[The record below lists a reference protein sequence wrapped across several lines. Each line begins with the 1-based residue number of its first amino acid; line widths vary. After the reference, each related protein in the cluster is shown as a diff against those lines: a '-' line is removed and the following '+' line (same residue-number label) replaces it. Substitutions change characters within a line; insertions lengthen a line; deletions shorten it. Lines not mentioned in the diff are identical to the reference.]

1 MSGAGKSAPR
11 QQQPKGDI
19 APAHFVASVLQL
31 GISPESVNL
40 QAHAGAQSHPEDDA
54 SSERSGHRPTHIKC
68 TDGALDAIRRC
79 HSEFLSLL
87 ASELAAV
94 TPDDD
99 NGDGNGDKKKGDP
112 SATGEHS
119 SGNKSEPKGGRKRPR
134 NDEAIPSSAS
144 ATADV
149 TSDGDSSTVL
159 SRILNETDVM
169 ACMERLGMSQVAN
182 AASENINQWRD
193 RNRAEM
199 KGAADSEAASKSKQ
213 AKKLKKGFRDKDV
226 TAEMIA
232 EQERLLAESARAMKD
247 RMAQQKP

>member
-1 MSGAGKSAPR
+1 MSGAGKSTSR

-31 GISPESVNL
+31 GISPESV
-40 QAHAGAQSHPEDDA
+40 QAQTHPEDDA

-134 NDEAIPSSAS
+134 NDEAIPSSDSAS

-149 TSDGDSSTVL
+149 TGDGDSSTVL

-169 ACMERLGMSQVAN
+169 ACMKRLGMSRVAN

-193 RNRAEM
+193 WNRAEM
-199 KGAADSEAASKSKQ
+199 KGSADSEAASNSKQ

-226 TAEMIA
+226 TPEMIA

>member
-1 MSGAGKSAPR
+1 MSGAGKSASR

-31 GISPESVNL
+31 GISPESV
-40 QAHAGAQSHPEDDA
+40 QAQTPPEDDA
-54 SSERSGHRPTHIKC
+54 FSEGSGHRPTHIKC
-68 TDGALDAIRRC
+68 TDGALDALRRC

-99 NGDGNGDKKKGDP
+99 GDDNGDKKRDP
-112 SATGEHS
+112 SAIGEHS
-119 SGNKSEPKGGRKRPR
+119 SDAKSKPKSGKKRSW
-134 NDEAIPSSAS
+134 NNEAIPSVSAS
-144 ATADV
+144 ADDV
-149 TSDGDSSTVL
+149 TGDGDSSTVL

-193 RNRAEM
+193 RNRTEM
-199 KGAADSEAASKSKQ
+199 KGSADSEAASKSKQ

>member
-1 MSGAGKSAPR
+1 MSGAGKSASR

-31 GISPESVNL
+31 GISPESV
-40 QAHAGAQSHPEDDA
+40 QAQTHPEDDA
-54 SSERSGHRPTHIKC
+54 SSERSGHRSTHIKC
-68 TDGALDAIRRC
+68 TDGALDALRRC

-94 TPDDD
+94 TPDDGD
-99 NGDGNGDKKKGDP
+99 GDGNGDKKKGDP
-112 SATGEHS
+112 SATGEQS

-134 NDEAIPSSAS
+134 NDEAIHSSAS

-232 EQERLLAESARAMKD
+232 EQERLLAESARAMKE
-247 RMAQQKP
+247 RMAQQKS

>member
-1 MSGAGKSAPR
+1 MKGAGKSASR

-31 GISPESVNL
+31 GISPESVNNL
-40 QAHAGAQSHPEDDA
+40 QAHDGAQINPEDDA

-68 TDGALDAIRRC
+68 TDGALDALRRC

-99 NGDGNGDKKKGDP
+99 GDENGDGDDN
-112 SATGEHS
+112 GEHS
-119 SGNKSEPKGGRKRPR
+119 SDGKSKPKGGRKRSR
-134 NDEAIPSSAS
+134 NDETMPSVSAS
-144 ATADV
+144 VAEV
-149 TSDGDSSTVL
+149 TGDGDSSTAL

-169 ACMERLGMSQVAN
+169 ACMERLGMSQAAN
-182 AASENINQWRD
+182 AARETINHWRD

-199 KGAADSEAASKSKQ
+199 KGAADSKAASKSKQ

-232 EQERLLAESARAMKD
+232 EQERLLAESARTMKD
-247 RMAQQKP
+247 RMTQQKS

>member
-1 MSGAGKSAPR
+1 MSGAGKSASR

-31 GISPESVNL
+31 GISPESV
-40 QAHAGAQSHPEDDA
+40 QAQTPPEDDA
-54 SSERSGHRPTHIKC
+54 FSEGSGHRPTHIKC
-68 TDGALDAIRRC
+68 TDGALDALRRC

-94 TPDDD
+94 TPGDGD
-99 NGDGNGDKKKGDP
+99 GDGNGDKKKGDP

-119 SGNKSEPKGGRKRPR
+119 SDAKSKPKSGKKRSR
-134 NDEAIPSSAS
+134 NNEAIPSVSAS
-144 ATADV
+144 ADDV
-149 TSDGDSSTVL
+149 TGDGDSSTVL

>member
-1 MSGAGKSAPR
+1 MSGAGKSASR

-31 GISPESVNL
+31 GISPESV
-40 QAHAGAQSHPEDDA
+40 QAQTPPEDDA

-112 SATGEHS
+112 SATGEQS

-134 NDEAIPSSAS
+134 NDEAIPSSDSASAS

-149 TSDGDSSTVL
+149 TGDGDSSTVL

>member
-1 MSGAGKSAPR
+1 MKGAGKSASR
-11 QQQPKGDI
+11 QQQQPKGDI

-31 GISPESVNL
+31 GISPESV
-40 QAHAGAQSHPEDDA
+40 QTQTHPEDDA
-54 SSERSGHRPTHIKC
+54 SSERSGHRSTHIKC
-68 TDGALDAIRRC
+68 TDGALDALRRC

-94 TPDDD
+94 TLDDD
-99 NGDGNGDKKKGDP
+99 DGDGNGDKKKGEP

-119 SGNKSEPKGGRKRPR
+119 SDAKSKPKGGRKRPR
-134 NDEAIPSSAS
+134 NDEAMPSSAS
-144 ATADV
+144 ASVAEV
-149 TSDGDSSTVL
+149 TGDGGSSTAL

-169 ACMERLGMSQVAN
+169 ACMERLGMGQIAN
-182 AASENINQWRD
+182 AARENINQWRD
-193 RNRAEM
+193 RNRAEI
-199 KGAADSEAASKSKQ
+199 KGAAESKAASKSKQ

-232 EQERLLAESARAMKD
+232 EQERLLAESARVMKD